1 MEKSINVDI
10 SFIKDSGLDDE
21 YFFRQLVNDIVKE
34 IPMNQLYVIFNL
46 KKTDPTSDHSK
57 RVLWDDN
64 YSDDD
69 KRKVYSLINTNTVL
83 YEGSWQF
90 L

>member
-83 YEGSWQF
+83 YEGSW
-90 L
+90 